1 VVRSYLGVLTGLYL
15 VAVAGSLG
23 YGVRSATVR
32 VWGVSVLLKTDVS
45 FKLYRWGS
53 LCPAEYMFS
62 LNLPESVLV

>member
-1 VVRSYLGVLTGLYL
+1 M
-15 VAVAGSLG
+15 AVAGSLG